1 MPRLRRWKRRKC
13 SLLIPALTRWAKV
26 CRAYGAGRSYKEGH
40 RESGNKAAALRKG
53 AAVPACG
60 RWAALR
66 VERREGTAL
75 RLLPGM
81 FDAVPLRKAE
91 RGKRQGA
98 GLKPGPYKARRAEL
112 ACGEIFQGAKAS
124 VEFGGRQAALAVEST
139 QKIRGRTVALARVA
153 FDTAGNQVAV
163 GIASETSAWHDM
175 VEALHVG
182 GSAAEAVKASAAF
195 AIVNGFAER
204 PGFQEIR
211 GFERRRRRLPGGS
224 RAQCRA
230 VFARANGADLLGQAH
245 LHKVAGL
252 AAFEHAQSSQLIE
265 PAHCLARRSDG
276 ETQRAG

>member
-1 MPRLRRWKRRKC
+1 MPRLRRWKKREC

-26 CRAYGAGRSYKEGH
+26 CRAYGAGRNANAPFSSQRLRAGLRYAAPPALEERQMLSSHPIPALTRWAKVCRASGAGRSYKEGH

-66 VERREGTAL
+66 VERREGTAF

-124 VEFGGRQAALAVEST
+124 VEFGGRQAALAVESA
-139 QKIRGRTVALARVA
+139 QKIPGR
-153 FDTAGNQVAV
+153 
-163 GIASETSAWHDM
+163 
-175 VEALHVG
+175 
-182 GSAAEAVKASAAF
+182 
-195 AIVNGFAER
+195 
-204 PGFQEIR
+204 
-211 GFERRRRRLPGGS
+211 
-224 RAQCRA
+224 
-230 VFARANGADLLGQAH
+230 
-245 LHKVAGL
+245 
-252 AAFEHAQSSQLIE
+252 
-265 PAHCLARRSDG
+265 
-276 ETQRAG
+276 